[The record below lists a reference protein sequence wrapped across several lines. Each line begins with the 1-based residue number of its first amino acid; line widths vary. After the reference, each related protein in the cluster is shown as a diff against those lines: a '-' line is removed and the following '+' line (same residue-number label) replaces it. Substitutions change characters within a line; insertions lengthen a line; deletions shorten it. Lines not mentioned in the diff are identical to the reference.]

1 MRRQPG
7 EAACHNATGAIIL
20 GRPASPGRWNGAG
33 GVMDGLDQRHDRIL
47 EKFLAGVLDL
57 ADASKW
63 DEHLLECEP
72 CWRAVREDMEARR
85 ATTGA
90 RLRSGADGLPGGPR
104 RVPAR
109 AGSRGRKRRSARACA
124 AR

>member
-1 MRRQPG
+1 
-7 EAACHNATGAIIL
+7 
-20 GRPASPGRWNGAG
+20 
-33 GVMDGLDQRHDRIL
+33 MDGLDQRHDRIL

-90 RLRSGADGLPGGPR
+90 RLRIR
-104 RVPAR
+104 RGWFAWWSAPS
-109 AGSRGRKRRSARACA
+109 SRTRW
-124 AR
+124 